1 MNKYKKLAVQTTSAS
16 ANLTIVLQRFSFA
29 FMLNGKRRA
38 KLCLCPKV
46 DNFVAFQLA
55 YFT

>member
-1 MNKYKKLAVQTTSAS
+1 MNKYKKLAVQTTSTS
-16 ANLTIVLQRFSFA
+16 VNLTTVLQRFSFA
-29 FMLNGKRRA
+29 FMLNGRRA
-38 KLCLCPKV
+38 KLCLCPKA